1 MGEESQDKQGEL
13 MKMGRP
19 VCSVYHLHIPYKV
32 GWKKSSIEK
41 TLFQKEIAKMG
52 EFFFKEDG
60 AAAMEYA
67 LLLSLIGMIV
77 IGSVQ
82 ALGSNV
88 FDGLSALDHVF
99 VSTQFKDDLL
109 HTHK

>member
-1 MGEESQDKQGEL
+1 
-13 MKMGRP
+13 MKMGRR
-19 VCSVYHLHIPYKV
+19 VCSVYHLHIAYKV
-32 GWKKSSIEK
+32 VWRKSYNRLNVVSEGDC
-41 TLFQKEIAKMG
+41 EMG
-52 EFFFKEDG
+52 EFLFKEHG

-77 IGSVQ
+77 IGSLQ

-109 HTHK
+109 HHP

>member
-1 MGEESQDKQGEL
+1 
-13 MKMGRP
+13 
-19 VCSVYHLHIPYKV
+19 
-32 GWKKSSIEK
+32 
-41 TLFQKEIAKMG
+41 MG
-52 EFFFKEDG
+52 EFFFKEHG

-109 HTHK
+109 HHP

>member
-1 MGEESQDKQGEL
+1 
-13 MKMGRP
+13 
-19 VCSVYHLHIPYKV
+19 
-32 GWKKSSIEK
+32 
-41 TLFQKEIAKMG
+41 MG
-52 EFFFKEDG
+52 EFFFKEHG

-77 IGSVQ
+77 IGIFQ
-82 ALGSNV
+82 ALGSNL

-109 HTHK
+109 HHP